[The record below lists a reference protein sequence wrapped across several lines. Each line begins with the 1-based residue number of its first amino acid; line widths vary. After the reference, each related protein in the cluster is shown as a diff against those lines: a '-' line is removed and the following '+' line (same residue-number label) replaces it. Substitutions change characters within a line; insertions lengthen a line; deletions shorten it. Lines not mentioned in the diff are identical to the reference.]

1 MHEFHHDHQTLV
13 FTLEVQKQKPVNQN
27 KFSTIAPEQHI
38 PMLWRHCGGKQEGT
52 SGKLEENPTHG
63 VLHTYGGFTTCSSC
77 SVLFLKD
84 AELWTP

>member
-13 FTLEVQKQKPVNQN
+13 FTLEVQKPINQS
-27 KFSTIAPEQHI
+27 KFSTIAPEQHV
-38 PMLWRHCGGKQEGT
+38 PMLWRHCGGKQEDT

-63 VLHTYGGFTTCSSC
+63 VRHTYGGFTTCSSC